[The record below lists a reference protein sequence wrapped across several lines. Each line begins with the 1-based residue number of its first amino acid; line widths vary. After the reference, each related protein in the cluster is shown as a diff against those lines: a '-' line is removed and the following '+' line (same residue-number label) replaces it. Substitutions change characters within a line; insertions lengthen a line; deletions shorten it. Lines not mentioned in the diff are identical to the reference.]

1 MFQPKHT
8 LLPLA
13 SQKIEPTSM
22 SQMDILRYQPSVSN
36 NIQKGILQHKW
47 SHNLFFSKNFGSI
60 LHMFKPE
67 HTLLP
72 LASQKIE
79 PTSRSQM
86 DILRCQ
92 PSVSNNIQNG
102 ISLRRHRGK
111 RSCCCSQ
118 CAVSSW
124 LQTKGKLV
132 QALCVRLLLLFLSDW
147 HWSQCHFQVVLRFWL
162 RNLFRQKVWKMTFD
176 YFWLMIMSIL
186 ASSACTALK
195 QHGLKEGGLCQ
206 IFRADLIPSW
216 DFTSWI
222 YIY

>member
-1 MFQPKHT
+1 
-8 LLPLA
+8 
-13 SQKIEPTSM
+13 
-22 SQMDILRYQPSVSN
+22 
-36 NIQKGILQHKW
+36 
-47 SHNLFFSKNFGSI
+47 
-60 LHMFKPE
+60 
-67 HTLLP
+67 
-72 LASQKIE
+72 
-79 PTSRSQM
+79 M

-176 YFWLMIMSIL
+176 HFWLMIMSIL

-216 DFTSWI
+216 DFTLLELLIHDFDFLWI
-222 YIY
+222 WLQKSHCPLIDFPEVFLKSHSFLALNKGKTN

>member
-1 MFQPKHT
+1 MCLIFSMYLIQSLFLK
-8 LLPLA
+8 LLE
-13 SQKIEPTSM
+13 KIKE
-22 SQMDILRYQPSVSN
+22 YVS
-36 NIQKGILQHKW
+36 KKLYLP
-47 SHNLFFSKNFGSI
+47 NLCPISLGKS
-60 LHMFKPE
+60 E
-67 HTLLP
+67 
-72 LASQKIE
+72 KIE

-162 RNLFRQKVWKMTFD
+162 RKLFRQKVWKMTIDIWSLLVDDNVNIGF
-176 YFWLMIMSIL
+176 
-186 ASSACTALK
+186 
-195 QHGLKEGGLCQ
+195 
-206 IFRADLIPSW
+206 
-216 DFTSWI
+216 
-222 YIY
+222 